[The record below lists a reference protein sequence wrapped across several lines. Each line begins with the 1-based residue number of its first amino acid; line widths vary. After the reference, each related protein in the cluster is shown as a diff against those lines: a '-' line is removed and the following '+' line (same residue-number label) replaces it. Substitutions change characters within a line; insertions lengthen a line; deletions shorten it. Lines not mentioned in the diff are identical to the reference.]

1 MLSKQAV
8 LLVNWYKPS
17 GKWYASTKLQ
27 VPDDLETWDHQHVY
41 YIEQHQD
48 QLNPQWVDGDYFV
61 SIACIEQAEEDTRFF
76 ERLVKYPR

>member
-27 VPDDLETWDHQHVY
+27 VPDNLEAWDHQHVD

-48 QLNPQWVDGDYFV
+48 QLQSSWTNSAYFV
-61 SIACIEQAEEDTRFF
+61 SITCIEQAEEDDRFF
-76 ERLVKYPR
+76 ERLVTYPR